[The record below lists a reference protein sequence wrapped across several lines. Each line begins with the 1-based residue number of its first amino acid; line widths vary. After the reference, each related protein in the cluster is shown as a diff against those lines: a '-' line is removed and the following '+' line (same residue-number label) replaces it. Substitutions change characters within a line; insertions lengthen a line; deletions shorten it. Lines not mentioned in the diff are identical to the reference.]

1 MFLELRKKFFATM
14 CADFYALSTGGSERI
29 LSPNRKVTTSFFKL
43 IVLFLEAEGLSPR
56 SHERAAG

>member
-1 MFLELRKKFFATM
+1 M
-14 CADFYALSTGGSERI
+14 CADFYALFTGGSERI

-43 IVLFLEAEGLSPR
+43 IVLFMEPEGLSPR